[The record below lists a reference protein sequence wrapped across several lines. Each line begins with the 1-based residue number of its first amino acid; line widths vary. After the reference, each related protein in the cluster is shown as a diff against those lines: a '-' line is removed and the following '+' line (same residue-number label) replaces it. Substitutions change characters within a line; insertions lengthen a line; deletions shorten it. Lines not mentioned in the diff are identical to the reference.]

1 MLKIQQIAQYRG
13 LEELGSVACMQ
24 MNVTQGTSLP
34 ASGRVLLNSDMGEGL
49 GLHAFGNDE
58 ELLRIIDVANVACG
72 FHAGDPDVMN
82 RTVALAAEHGV
93 AVGAHPGLPD
103 VVGFGR
109 RRMAL
114 TPEEVESIILYQTG
128 ALTAFLGKHG
138 LELNHIKPHG
148 ALYGMLAGDEDLMQ
162 AAAGAARQYGVPF
175 YGLAGTA
182 HESVCRAMGVDFVA
196 ELYVDLNYGPSGEL
210 LIQRRPAPTDPAA
223 AAERVSRAIAGQP
236 VLAVDG
242 TELDIPFQSICVH
255 SDAPNAPAVASAVRA
270 ALGSVPA

>member
-242 TELDIPFQSICVH
+242 TELDISFQSICVH
-255 SDAPNAPAVASAVRA
+255 SDAPNSPAVASAVRA

>member
-1 MLKIQQIAQYRG
+1 
-13 LEELGSVACMQ
+13 MQ
-24 MNVTQGTSLP
+24 KNVTPGTSP
-34 ASGRVLLNSDMGEGL
+34 HTSGRVLLNSDMGEGL
-49 GLHAFGNDE
+49 GLHEFGNDE
-58 ELLRIIDVANVACG
+58 ELMRIIDVANVACG
-72 FHAGDPDVMN
+72 YHAGDPDVMN

-109 RRMAL
+109 RRMVL
-114 TPEEVESIILYQTG
+114 SPEEVESIILYQTG
-128 ALTAFLGKHG
+128 ALAAFLSKHG

-162 AAAGAARQYGVPF
+162 AAAGTARQYGVPF

-182 HESVCRAMGVDFVA
+182 HESVCRKMGVDFVA

-210 LIQRRPAPTDPAA
+210 LIQRRPAPTDPSA

-236 VLAVDG
+236 ILAVDG
-242 TELDIPFQSICVH
+242 TELNISFQSICVH
-255 SDAPNAPAVASAVRA
+255 SDAPNSPAVASAVRA
-270 ALGSVPA
+270 VLG